1 MKRIL
6 MVAVTILILVLA
18 FNFLDK
24 ITNNAINDCVN
35 AGHSKSY
42 CENHLK

>member
-1 MKRIL
+1 MKKIL
-6 MVAVTILILVLA
+6 MVAVTILILILA

-24 ITNNAINDCVN
+24 VTNNAINDCVN

-42 CENHLK
+42 CKDHLK